1 MKAKHFDLVQNNFHY
16 KQIVSVLARKFW
28 DKAKQFDLVRQSR
41 TFLFNP
47 KQKEKRKNFR
57 FGLLII
63 GTKAKHFDLVQKCS
77 YRKPINSVLAQKFW
91 YKAKQ
96 FDLVWKLSWAK

>member
-1 MKAKHFDLVQNNFHY
+1 LY
-16 KQIVSVLARKFW
+16 IIL
-28 DKAKQFDLVRQSR
+28 DKVERFYII
-41 TFLFNP
+41 
-47 KQKEKRKNFR
+47 QKLIDRSKNFR

-77 YRKPINSVLAQKFW
+77 YCKQIVSVFAQKFW
-91 YKAKQ
+91 YEAKK